1 MNKLLTCLLLSAS
14 ACTVTTSQD
23 IDATQ
28 LSGTVAGTPWTFAMG
43 DTDAFLSE
51 GADDFYATLYPSA
64 FTPCGT
70 HFDDEPYLI
79 VSIPKLPGD
88 YQMDFSRNMTF
99 VDPSTDDNM
108 VAIDGRIVVDSVSDT
123 EITGGLHGTY
133 DFDNEV
139 SGQFDLHICE

>member
-1 MNKLLTCLLLSAS
+1 MNKLLTCLLLAAS

-28 LSGTVAGTPWTFAMG
+28 LSGTVSGLPWTFAMG

-51 GADDFYATLYPSA
+51 GQDDYYATLFQRSY
-64 FTPCGT
+64 TPCAT
-70 HFDDEPYLI
+70 HSVAEPYLI
-79 VSIPKLPGD
+79 VSIPKVAGD

-108 VAIDGRIVVDSVSDT
+108 VAIDGRIVVDSVDT
-123 EITGGLHGTY
+123 DHISGGLHGTY

-139 SGQFDLHICE
+139 SGQFDLDICQ